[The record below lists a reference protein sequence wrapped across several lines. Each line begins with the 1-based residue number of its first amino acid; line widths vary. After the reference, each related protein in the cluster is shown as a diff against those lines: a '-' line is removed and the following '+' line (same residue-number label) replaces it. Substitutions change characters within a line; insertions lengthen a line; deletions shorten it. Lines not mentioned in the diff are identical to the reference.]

1 MKEAVRWASAAA
13 EGMARDPPG
22 WKSFWMSIRSRVV
35 MVALSVILR
44 CVVLGVQSAEGRR
57 RRRRRSRYS
66 LENLLCA
73 PLIFAH

>member
-35 MVALSVILR
+35 MVALGRGQSWSEAVRGLCRSCQSV
-44 CVVLGVQSAEGRR
+44 CVLADK
-57 RRRRRSRYS
+57 
-66 LENLLCA
+66 
-73 PLIFAH
+73 

>member
-35 MVALSVILR
+35 MVALGQQR
-44 CVVLGVQSAEGRR
+44 AERGRGQR
-57 RRRRRSRYS
+57 
-66 LENLLCA
+66 
-73 PLIFAH
+73 